1 MTSWWS
7 SEVED
12 KLFFVLDHVSAS
24 ALHIVQLVGDK
35 FQPAK
40 VEVALLFIIY
50 TWCIFNLPEEDG
62 GNIQHAIVQSTRVK
76 SVLL

>member
-1 MTSWWS
+1 M
-7 SEVED
+7 
-12 KLFFVLDHVSAS
+12 FFVLDQVSAS
-24 ALHIVQLVGDK
+24 ALHIVQLDK

-50 TWCIFNLPEEDG
+50 TWFIFNLPEEDG